1 VLIHRS
7 TLVAKQTGPPQ
18 ERNWPRPMILL
29 TAVTSAGPRLA
40 VRTTSGIVVLEKLRG
55 EDSRWPV
62 TLGEALFQSAELEHV
77 RDVVRKVLGNPAA
90 QKKYAVR
97 EDEVQ
102 IGVPFVPRNVLC
114 IGLNYKDHTQESKI
128 PPPERPV
135 VFAKFSSCISAPG
148 APIVL
153 PPNTKEVN
161 YEAELAVVIGRR
173 CRGVSAKD
181 ALDYVA
187 GYTCLNDVGARDF
200 LGSDGQVVWAKSQD
214 TFGPMGPYL
223 VTSED
228 IPDPQRLSIRCW
240 VNGQLLQDS
249 NTDKMIFGV
258 RELIAY
264 ISRGVTLEPGDV
276 ISTGTPPGVGFARKH
291 PVFLKAGDE
300 VVVEVQGI
308 GRLSNPV
315 KAS

>member
-1 VLIHRS
+1 V
-7 TLVAKQTGPPQ
+7 P
-18 ERNWPRPMILL
+18 
-29 TAVTSAGPRLA
+29 
-40 VRTTSGIVVLEKLRG
+40 
-55 EDSRWPV
+55 
-62 TLGEALFQSAELEHV
+62 
-77 RDVVRKVLGNPAA
+77 
-90 QKKYAVR
+90 

-102 IGVPFVPRNVLC
+102 IGVLLVPRNVLC
-114 IGLNYKDHTQESKI
+114 IGLNYKDHADESKI
-128 PPPERPV
+128 PLPERPV
-135 VFAKFSSCISAPG
+135 VFAKLTSCISAHG
-148 APIVL
+148 APILL
-153 PPNTKEVN
+153 PPDTKEVD

-173 CRGVSAKD
+173 CRGVAARD

-187 GYTCLNDVGARDF
+187 GYTCLNDVSARDF
-200 LGSDGQVVWAKSQD
+200 QRSDGQWVRAKSQD

-228 IPDPQRLSIRCW
+228 IPDPQKLPIRCW

-276 ISTGTPPGVGFARKH
+276 ISTGTPHGVGFARN
-291 PVFLKAGDE
+291 PPIFLKPGDE
-300 VVVEVQGI
+300 VVIEVQGV
-308 GRLSNPV
+308 GRLQNPV

>member
-1 VLIHRS
+1 
-7 TLVAKQTGPPQ
+7 
-18 ERNWPRPMILL
+18 
-29 TAVTSAGPRLA
+29 
-40 VRTTSGIVVLEKLRG
+40 
-55 EDSRWPV
+55 
-62 TLGEALFQSAELEHV
+62 
-77 RDVVRKVLGNPAA
+77 
-90 QKKYAVR
+90 
-97 EDEVQ
+97 
-102 IGVPFVPRNVLC
+102 
-114 IGLNYKDHTQESKI
+114 
-128 PPPERPV
+128 
-135 VFAKFSSCISAPG
+135 
-148 APIVL
+148 L
-153 PPNTKEVN
+153 PPDTKEVN

-228 IPDPQRLSIRCW
+228 IRDPQRLSIRCW

-276 ISTGTPPGVGFARKH
+276 ISTGTPPGVGFARKQ